1 MPTAKLAVQSPAA
14 TASTDGT
21 PECRPEAARLIAPR
35 AAYTLIE
42 QIMVMLIIG
51 LILAMVI
58 GLSRYVNQRS
68 NRALARSDL
77 ELWHNAVSAF
87 ANRYGRVPDPEEGDL
102 DHARFQVLLPP
113 GFSVE
118 DPWGNP
124 YHYERLTDH
133 AFRVYSAGP
142 DGQPG
147 TEDDIHAD

>member
-1 MPTAKLAVQSPAA
+1 MPAPPANPISSCSP
-14 TASTDGT
+14 
-21 PECRPEAARLIAPR
+21 PPPAPR

-51 LILAMVI
+51 IVLAMVI

-68 NRALARSDL
+68 NRALARSEI
-77 ELWHNAVSAF
+77 ELWHNAITAF
-87 ANRYGRVPDPEEGDL
+87 ANHYGRVPDDQDETQENHFL
-102 DHARFQVLLPP
+102 ALCPP
-113 GFSVE
+113 GFSFK
-118 DPWGNP
+118 DPWGNA
-124 YHYERLTDH
+124 YEFEQLSAH